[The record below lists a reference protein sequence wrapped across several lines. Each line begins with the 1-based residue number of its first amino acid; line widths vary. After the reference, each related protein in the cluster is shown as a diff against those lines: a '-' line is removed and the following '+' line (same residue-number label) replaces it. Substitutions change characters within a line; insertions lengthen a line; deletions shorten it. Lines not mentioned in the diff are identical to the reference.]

1 MKKILL
7 TALPLVIMAAVLPAF
22 TKKGGALP
30 VEISNERDSIGNI
43 RLVVNSVPVSPD
55 INNLKVR
62 VQIAEASTDLVVHH
76 SELNLVREKN
86 ILATSPISLKKGKY
100 KLVEFYVTTR
110 DGRVSDIASQVNNE
124 FVTLPALFSVKH

>member
-100 KLVEFYVTTR
+100 KLVEFYVATR